1 MYAIISKRSSTFKRL
16 VGVSLETFGQMVE
29 AVQTAEIIRL
39 QWETRWRDTKLSI
52 EDQVLLCMMYL
63 RSYTTYLY
71 LWAVFWVSESN
82 AQRKSIKIENI
93 LIKSWLFSLPKKDRL
108 TQQELETIIIDA
120 TEVQIERPKHKQ
132 KRNYSGKKK
141 KHTVKAQ
148 IVISKGWEILRA
160 NFARGKVHDKKLFD
174 QSNLMIHPDIDK
186 LGDSWYQGI
195 QELMSNVR
203 IPKKASKL
211 HPLSKEDKNQ
221 NKELSSKRILVENKI
236 CQLKV
241 FDILDEKYRNKQKR
255 FWLRFNLICWIV
267 NHNNWF
273 WKLTSR

>member
-1 MYAIISKRSSTFKRL
+1 MYAIISKRPSTFKRL
-16 VGVSLETFGQMVE
+16 VGVSLETFDQMVE

-39 QWETRWRDTKLSI
+39 TWETRWRNIKLSI

-71 LWAVFWVSESN
+71 LWVVFNVSESN

-93 LIKSWLFSLPKKDRL
+93 LIKSWLFSLPKKERL
-108 TQQELETIIIDA
+108 TQAELEAIIIDA
-120 TEVQIERPKHKQ
+120 TEIQIERPKYKQ
-132 KRNYSGKKK
+132 KRNYSWKKK

-148 IVISKGWEILRA
+148 IIISKGWEILRT
-160 NFARGKVHDKKLFD
+160 NFARWKVHDKKLFD
-174 QSNLMIHPDIDK
+174 QSKLIIHQDINK
-186 LGDSWYQGI
+186 FGDSWYQGI
-195 QELMSNVR
+195 QDDMSNVS

-211 HPLSKEDKNQ
+211 HPLTKEEKKQ

-236 CQLKV
+236 RQLKV

-255 FWLRFNLICWIV
+255 FGLRFNLVCWIV

-273 WKLTSR
+273 WKLSTR